1 MPSGYE
7 KEEQSEEEVDSAET
21 ESMAIFSN
29 SI

>member
-1 MPSGYE
+1 MLSGYE
-7 KEEQSEEEVDSAET
+7 KEEQTEEKVNSAET